1 MAHGK
6 KAGPLDR
13 ARERQVG
20 WSTKAKPS
28 VKAALKAE
36 AERLGK
42 SEAEY
47 WEWLATGLGLIKNG
61 E

>member
-1 MAHGK
+1 MANDK

-36 AERLGK
+36 AERLGM

-47 WEWLATGLGLIKNG
+47 WEWLATGLNLIKPA
-61 E
+61 